1 MRNSSL
7 HSVPAY
13 PARVSVSVHNHRLA
27 SGLHRT
33 VSNADHS
40 AQMDEEIL
48 VSLAGSPRGGPWS
61 EQPVQ

>member
-1 MRNSSL
+1 MGNSSL
-7 HSVPAY
+7 HSVPAC
-13 PARVSVSVHNHRLA
+13 PAGVSVSVHNHRLA

-48 VSLAGSPRGGPWS
+48 ASLAGSPSGRALS